1 MTAKHTERETE
12 KIKKMEITEI
22 LKEQVE
28 GKQKKTMQFT
38 KCQEIKS

>member
-12 KIKKMEITEI
+12 KIQKMEITEI

-28 GKQKKTMQFT
+28 WKQKKAMQFT
-38 KCQEIKS
+38 KCLEMKL